1 METQAELDQ
10 LLVKHQEKI
19 DAGVPAGIP
28 WEVVGRIL
36 RYRGEPG
43 WEALFE
49 EAARR
54 YMSTPAKW
62 SLPAANLLRIVGDAD
77 GAAEL
82 WRVGLD
88 DSRQKNRQDEA
99 LICAY
104 FLDDDDE
111 FQTELAKCGKTTRKD
126 WPFDELRTAI
136 MASDVDGLRDE
147 LARWERKAKRAPIAS
162 SGEAPSRHDM
172 VEHIQQLIAEVEE
185 SQP

>member
-1 METQAELDQ
+1 MEAPAELDR
-10 LLVKHQEKI
+10 LLAKYQEKI
-19 DAGVPAGIP
+19 DAAVPAGIP
-28 WEVVGRIL
+28 WEIVGRIL
-36 RYRGEPG
+36 RYRGESG

-62 SLPAANLLRIVGDAD
+62 SLPAANLRRIIGDTD

-82 WRVGLD
+82 WRVGLE
-88 DSRQKNRQDEA
+88 DSRQQRNRQAEA

-104 FLDDDDE
+104 FLNDDDAL
-111 FQTELAKCGKTTRKD
+111 QAELAKATKSIREY
-126 WPFDELRTAI
+126 WPFDELRTAYL
-136 MASDVDGLRDE
+136 AVDVDGLRHE

-172 VEHIQQLIAEVEE
+172 VEHIQQLIEE
-185 SQP
+185 IEDL